1 MGKYS
6 KRFPDNVDTVD
17 GDLMAKLFIADELAE
32 ANRLKRIELSRHV
45 FCEKCGTNITE
56 FNATE
61 DQA

>member
-32 ANRLKRIELSRHV
+32 ANRLKRIELHILIGDKSKQSYEHD
-45 FCEKCGTNITE
+45 
-56 FNATE
+56 E